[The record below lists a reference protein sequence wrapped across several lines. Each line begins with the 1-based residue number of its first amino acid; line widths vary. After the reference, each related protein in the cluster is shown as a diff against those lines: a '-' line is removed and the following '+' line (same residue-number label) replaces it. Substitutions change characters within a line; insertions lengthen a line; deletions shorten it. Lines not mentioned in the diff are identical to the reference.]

1 MDFERLKKIVIEQLG
16 IDEDLV
22 KPDTALSDLGVDSL
36 DLAELVMTLEDEYD
50 IHIEDEDMEKISTI
64 EDVLNYI
71 ND

>member
-50 IHIEDEDMEKISTI
+50 IHIEDVDMEKISTI